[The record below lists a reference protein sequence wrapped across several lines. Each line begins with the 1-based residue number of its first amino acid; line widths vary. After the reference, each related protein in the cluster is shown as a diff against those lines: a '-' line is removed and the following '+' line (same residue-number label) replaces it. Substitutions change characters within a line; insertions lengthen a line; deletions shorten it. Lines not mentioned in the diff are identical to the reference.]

1 MKLYGFVISE
11 NCCYKMVDI
20 FFCIVNIYMDKI
32 LRDDIKIMTEY
43 ENIKGKI
50 AQVLT
55 LNYLRDKYKNKNLHV
70 HVYTEVINDID
81 VFDKEIDIKTLSA
94 TKPTIETFLGVLSEE
109 SINLLESYE
118 VKFVKEL
125 CFKNLVQIITKS
137 TYQPNTELKLMFIP
151 NWKTIGNELNDIINT
166 FNTYK
171 SIIVNLHDENKYKVF
186 NYLINETI
194 NYNKPINNVI
204 NNTLKQLLNDT
215 IRTNF
220 KHNLTV
226 DQYKII
232 LNNFNNF
239 TIEILTKQELSNIS
253 LSPDLVAELLDYN
266 DNDTIITKDRFTGM

>member
-1 MKLYGFVISE
+1 
-11 NCCYKMVDI
+11 
-20 FFCIVNIYMDKI
+20 MDKI
-32 LRDDIKIMTEY
+32 LRDNIKVMTEY

-55 LNYLRDKYKNKNLHV
+55 LNYLRNKYKNKNLHV

-81 VFDKEIDIKTLSA
+81 VFDKEVDIKTLST

-109 SINLLESYE
+109 SISLLESYE

-151 NWKTIGNELNDIINT
+151 NWKTIGDELCDIINT
-166 FNTYK
+166 FNAYK
-171 SIIVNLHDENKYKVF
+171 NIIVNLHDENKYKVF
-186 NYLINETI
+186 NYLINETVH
-194 NYNKPINNVI
+194 YNKPINNVI
-204 NNTLKQLLNDT
+204 NNTLKQLLNNT

-232 LNNFNNF
+232 SNNFNNF